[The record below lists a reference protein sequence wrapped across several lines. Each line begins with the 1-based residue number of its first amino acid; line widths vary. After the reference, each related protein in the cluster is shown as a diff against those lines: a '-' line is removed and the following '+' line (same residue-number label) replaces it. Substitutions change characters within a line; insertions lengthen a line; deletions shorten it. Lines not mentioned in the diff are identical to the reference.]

1 MWAISCNLLNTILKA
16 KNRMDTEQFYMCPLW
31 SLTDWELLLLLP
43 SIMREAHHISLAW
56 KKSKIQSVG
65 LLVQDGGVE
74 NVCSSPP
81 LRLPKSPLPI
91 EQPSIEGCWNIPKKD
106 TPCPKTKKKPQQD
119 GRRSTIMIKSN
130 PIPTRL
136 VTYKLE
142 NNNNKEVLP
151 LL

>member
-1 MWAISCNLLNTILKA
+1 
-16 KNRMDTEQFYMCPLW
+16 MDTEQFYMCPLW

-81 LRLPKSPLPI
+81 LRGPKLQLSVV
-91 EQPSIEGCWNIPKKD
+91 
-106 TPCPKTKKKPQQD
+106 QQLT
-119 GRRSTIMIKSN
+119 GGG
-130 PIPTRL
+130 
-136 VTYKLE
+136 
-142 NNNNKEVLP
+142 
-151 LL
+151 